1 MIIIINNNMIINMI
15 NNNINNNN
23 IIMILITTATATGR
37 FSQVL
42 RSASTSYRCQ
52 VCSQVTS
59 LLNSTEGNSAAH
71 QTIKQCHIA
80 LTLLVSVGVGTNKQN
95 IFRIPH
101 NKKYLIKPPT
111 YPLLDT
117 RIGTFCMYTCGHTVC
132 KIQKKKF
139 QNVHCRG
146 GERSVPQ
153 CYTGKESNVGNS

>member
-1 MIIIINNNMIINMI
+1 MEDSSDISKTNAMRIIQIIPDIASSMKPSLHIGTRVFAIIINNNTMIIIINNNMIINMI

-80 LTLLVSVGVGTNKQN
+80 LTLLVSVGG
-95 IFRIPH
+95 
-101 NKKYLIKPPT
+101 
-111 YPLLDT
+111 
-117 RIGTFCMYTCGHTVC
+117 
-132 KIQKKKF
+132 
-139 QNVHCRG
+139 
-146 GERSVPQ
+146 
-153 CYTGKESNVGNS
+153 VGN